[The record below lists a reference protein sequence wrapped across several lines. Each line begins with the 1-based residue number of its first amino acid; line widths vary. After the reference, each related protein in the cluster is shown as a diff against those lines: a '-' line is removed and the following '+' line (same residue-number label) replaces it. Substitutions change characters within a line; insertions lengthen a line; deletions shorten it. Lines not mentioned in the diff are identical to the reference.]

1 MLLKEIKMVSYQ
13 EVSEFAFVKQELLQK
28 QIHLS
33 NRIKKEYTRIFINHA
48 KILLLRKDL
57 EELNIDILSM
67 NVELPHSVN
76 TVMAKYNLLFKFDVY
91 SLF

>member
-1 MLLKEIKMVSYQ
+1 MASHEQVA
-13 EVSEFAFVKQELLQK
+13 EFAFVKLDLLQK
-28 QIHLS
+28 QKHLS
-33 NRIKKEYTRIFINHA
+33 TRLEKEYARIFTNHA

-67 NVELPHSVN
+67 NVEQQHSVN
-76 TVMAKYNLLFKFDVY
+76 TVMGKHNLLFKFDVN

>member
-1 MLLKEIKMVSYQ
+1 MVSHQ
-13 EVSEFAFVKQELLQK
+13 EVAEFAFVKQELLQK

-33 NRIKKEYTRIFINHA
+33 GRIAKEYTRIFSNPA

-67 NVELPHSVN
+67 NVEHPHSVN
-76 TVMAKYNLLFKFDVY
+76 TVMVKYNLLFKFDVY